1 MRQAILVLCA
11 GDTSLHQQ
19 SKCNWAHPKRKY
31 DIAILY
37 YGDDPKKKREY
48 KAESDF
54 FHCQKGPKWTLV
66 RDFLLANK
74 QLCEQYAFVAFPD
87 DDLRVTPDQW
97 NELFD
102 VGKTYGL
109 DLFQPSLEN
118 NGPAYVKHTH
128 LVTHPQNILRYT
140 TFVEIMTPVF
150 SQRALVRA
158 VRVLT
163 DSHIRSGWGVDYV
176 LPRAVLPH
184 HRYDQPDQHPT
195 NRHTYQIAV
204 VDSVSITHT
213 KPLGNTKHAA
223 QSTFYKTYNINPEAE
238 MKYFLHKYNVR
249 SFVPQTLRCVPVP
262 VDMRPFVTTT
272 PANTLTPADP
282 TRLPSYLSANVMAE
296 LEAVRKHPHQLYTK
310 PADVQKFYHKIE
322 FGFHVRISNNRFRI
336 VRDFGSFESRNHNTL
351 CMLHDVLC
359 RYKIANTDILVSTD
373 DFVRQPDVKGVPI
386 LCMAKRASQT
396 YLTYPDHSFYN
407 WQEANTRAWD
417 TERQRIRESN
427 ERRTDHNRKIPKALF
442 RGNVNTF
449 YVRKYLAMQC
459 KMHTTHK
466 TRKTRHTRKQ
476 HQKQNQHQHQNVL
489 DVMDVKVGQK
499 PRRSSTRKHKHA
511 HDSKTAFVSLADHNR
526 WKYLLHIPGR
536 SYAARLKY
544 LLMSN
549 SVVLYVRKQP
559 QYEYNEFWYKYLQN
573 GTNCVVIDDHNV
585 YNHNNQ
591 MVSKRNGCW
600 DDRANNRIA
609 SDIQQSVRALE
620 STPKHYRA
628 MVEANEEWRRTF
640 DYEMVLLYFA
650 VLLDGMGSGGTGGAD
665 GGRCKTNNNLINI

>member
-1 MRQAILVLCA
+1 
-11 GDTSLHQQ
+11 
-19 SKCNWAHPKRKY
+19 
-31 DIAILY
+31 
-37 YGDDPKKKREY
+37 
-48 KAESDF
+48 
-54 FHCQKGPKWTLV
+54 
-66 RDFLLANK
+66 
-74 QLCEQYAFVAFPD
+74 
-87 DDLRVTPDQW
+87 
-97 NELFD
+97 
-102 VGKTYGL
+102 
-109 DLFQPSLEN
+109 
-118 NGPAYVKHTH
+118 
-128 LVTHPQNILRYT
+128 
-140 TFVEIMTPVF
+140 
-150 SQRALVRA
+150 
-158 VRVLT
+158 
-163 DSHIRSGWGVDYV
+163 
-176 LPRAVLPH
+176 
-184 HRYDQPDQHPT
+184 
-195 NRHTYQIAV
+195 
-204 VDSVSITHT
+204 
-213 KPLGNTKHAA
+213 
-223 QSTFYKTYNINPEAE
+223 
-238 MKYFLHKYNVR
+238 
-249 SFVPQTLRCVPVP
+249 
-262 VDMRPFVTTT
+262 
-272 PANTLTPADP
+272 
-282 TRLPSYLSANVMAE
+282 
-296 LEAVRKHPHQLYTK
+296 
-310 PADVQKFYHKIE
+310 
-322 FGFHVRISNNRFRI
+322 
-336 VRDFGSFESRNHNTL
+336 
-351 CMLHDVLC
+351 
-359 RYKIANTDILVSTD
+359 
-373 DFVRQPDVKGVPI
+373 VRQPDVKGVPI

-476 HQKQNQHQHQNVL
+476 HQKQNQHQNVL

-573 GTNCVVIDDHNV
+573 QTNCVVIDDHNV

-609 SDIQQSVRALE
+609 SDIQQTVHALE

-640 DYEMVLLYFA
+640 DYEMVLLG
-650 VLLDGMGSGGTGGAD
+650 GMGSGGTRGP
-665 GGRCKTNNNLINI
+665 